1 MLTYITDDVK
11 EGVWGGEQNDA
22 VFLNICE
29 KRISDVVAVRSSYL
43 FEDGGVA
50 FLKTRSA
57 GGFVVASFLSIPA
70 SPENPCIQY
79 IMDHGNY
86 VVYEHEHKY
95 TVENNPAPYKN
106 YKIPSIFLQHT
117 AFYENANAVFC
128 QSAAHARAV
137 KANIPKAT
145 VVNLSG
151 NLWATAHLDKLC
163 DLKQNKKEDHVAVYA
178 HVHPFKNTEYN
189 SKFCERKKWPYI
201 LLGGLSPDEFM
212 NKLASCRA
220 FVYFPG
226 WLETL
231 NRVAVECRMMGVPV
245 ITNELLGAA
254 GEPWFALEGADL
266 IDVMR
271 AKREEIPNKIIG
283 ALR

>member
-29 KRISDVVAVRSSYL
+29 DRISDVVAVRSSYL
-43 FEDGGVA
+43 FEGDGVE
-50 FLKTRSA
+50 FLKTRAS
-57 GGFVVASFLSIPA
+57 GGFVVASFFRVPA
-70 SPENPCIQY
+70 SPENPCMQY

-95 TVENNPAPYKN
+95 TLENNPAAYKN
-106 YKIPSIFLQHT
+106 YKVPAVFLQHT

-137 KANIPKAT
+137 KVNIPKAN

-151 NLWATAHLDKLC
+151 NLWATAHLDKLQ
-163 DLKQNKKEDHVAVYA
+163 DLKQHKREDYVAVYA
-178 HVHPFKNTEYN
+178 NAHPFKNTEYN
-189 SKFCERKKWPYI
+189 VKFCKRKKWPYV
-201 LLGGLSPDEFM
+201 LLGGMSPDTFM
-212 NKLASCRA
+212 RNLSRCRA

-254 GEPWFALEGADL
+254 GEPWFSLEGDDL

-271 AKREEIPNKIIG
+271 AKRKEIPHTIIG

>member
-11 EGVWGGEQNDA
+11 EGVFGGEQNDS
-22 VFLNICE
+22 VFLNICNTHV
-29 KRISDVVAVRSSYL
+29 SDVVAVRSSYL
-43 FEDGGVA
+43 FEGDGVE
-50 FLKTRSA
+50 FLKTRAS
-57 GGFVVASFLSIPA
+57 GGFVVASFLHLPA

-95 TVENNPAPYKN
+95 TTENNPAVYKN
-106 YKIPSIFLQHT
+106 YKVPADFLQHT

-128 QSAAHARAV
+128 QSAVHARVV
-137 KANIPKAT
+137 KVNIPKAT

-151 NLWATAHLDKLC
+151 NLWATSHLDKLR
-163 DLKQNKKEDHVAVYA
+163 DLKQHKREDYVAVYA
-178 HVHPFKNTEYN
+178 HSHPFKNTEYN
-189 SKFCERKKWPYI
+189 AKFCARKKWPYV

-212 NKLASCRA
+212 YKLASCRA

-245 ITNELLGAA
+245 ITNELLGLQASH
-254 GEPWFALEGADL
+254 GLH
-266 IDVMR
+266 
-271 AKREEIPNKIIG
+271 
-283 ALR
+283 